1 MIVTA
6 QFPSGASKVLML
18 ILHCSV
24 SSSKN
29 GQSPARNRSI
39 IRWRSALLAASLTK
53 AVFWSGPAAPTFRI
67 CGFVFLITFISYW
80 KSYFESP
87 RLSAAFCG
95 TGRSCPS

>member
-29 GQSPARNRSI
+29 GQSPARNRAI
-39 IRWRSALLAASLTK
+39 IRWRSASLAVSLIK
-53 AVFWSGPAAPTFRI
+53 AVFWSGPVTPTFRI
-67 CGFVFLITFISYW
+67 CGFIFFITFISYW
-80 KSYFESP
+80 KQLF
-87 RLSAAFCG
+87 
-95 TGRSCPS
+95 

>member
-53 AVFWSGPAAPTFRI
+53 AVFLVWSR
-67 CGFVFLITFISYW
+67 
-80 KSYFESP
+80 
-87 RLSAAFCG
+87 
-95 TGRSCPS
+95 CPDLPDLRVRFPHHIHLLLEKLF